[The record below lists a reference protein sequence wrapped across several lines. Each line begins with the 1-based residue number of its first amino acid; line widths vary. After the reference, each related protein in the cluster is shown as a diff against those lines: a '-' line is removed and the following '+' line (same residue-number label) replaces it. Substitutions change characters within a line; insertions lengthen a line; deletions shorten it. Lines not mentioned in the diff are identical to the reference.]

1 MASEQKLDGGEVKRL
16 KKEIKKLKD
25 QLDIKQSEVE
35 ALTQRNSELVDNC
48 KTMEFVVKRLLE
60 EVYMGRVKIDFDK
73 YTLCVDTKCV
83 QFSTY
88 NELLIALMAAKL
100 FLSP

>member
-1 MASEQKLDGGEVKRL
+1 MVTEGDLV
-16 KKEIKKLKD
+16 KKLKRENRK
-25 QLDIKQSEVE
+25 LKELLELKQSEVE
-35 ALTQRNSELVDNC
+35 ALTQRNSELMDNC
-48 KTMEFVVKRLLE
+48 KVMEFTVKRLLE

-83 QFSTY
+83 QFWTY
-88 NELLIALMAAKL
+88 SELLIALMAAKL